1 MSEELVN
8 SYRRP
13 IVDIE
18 DYRYR
23 NNKKA
28 KDYYYKNHETVKT
41 KMRERAANKRTQTQ
55 ETIKDVTAAV
65 ADIQTALN
73 KITATLKR
81 LTETPSR
88 VSASAELSL

>member
-1 MSEELVN
+1 MSEESVN

-13 IVDIE
+13 IVDLE
-18 DYRYR
+18 DYRSR

-41 KMRERAANKRTQTQ
+41 KMRERAANKRIQTQ

-65 ADIQTALN
+65 ADIQSALN
-73 KITATLKR
+73 KVTASLKR
-81 LTETPSR
+81 LTDTPSR
-88 VSASAELSL
+88 VSASVELSL